1 MHFNQTARTFLI
13 GTLLSTLV
21 LTLST
26 RAAEPDRP
34 PGAAQP
40 EGGGGGPGGRG
51 PGGRGPGGRGPGGGG
66 FGGPPMM
73 FGGGPFGARDAVAD
87 FIATLGEINLS
98 PEFSLTPE
106 QKSKI
111 KTARDAFK
119 EEQAKWQVD
128 HADDLR
134 KIQDQMM
141 AMFSGGGGPPNP
153 ESFQAINK
161 MRQELMST
169 SPDSDAVAQRIQAVL
184 TDAQR
189 AQLDAWREDP
199 AHQPANP
206 FGGGQAVNAP
216 KGIALPA
223 DSIPKQ
229 TGFYRLK
236 FQTQVQLPTGPKR
249 VSMAYV
255 LYLPEGYESSRERFP
270 VIVFLHGA
278 GEAGTDG
285 NSVFA
290 HGPAAELQRQGA
302 ASAFAK
308 KFPFVLICPQCPPR
322 GERWDQPLMLK
333 AILALMDDVATKI
346 RTDPD
351 RVYATGLSMGGKGTW
366 LLAMEA
372 PTRFAAIA
380 PLAADTFD
388 PEGAARLKKIASWAI
403 VGAED
408 FGGAV
413 EANQKMVA
421 AIKTAGGDAKVTVVP
436 GEGHFVWP
444 RFYSDPTFYDW
455 FLTHKRAG
463 AN

>member
-1 MHFNQTARTFLI
+1 MYFKQLSRTSVIVTLI
-13 GTLLSTLV
+13 SILALMLPS
-21 LTLST
+21 
-26 RAAEPDRP
+26 RAADTDRP
-34 PGAAQP
+34 PGPPQP
-40 EGGGGGPGGRG
+40 QGGGRGGPGGGPGRG
-51 PGGRGPGGRGPGGGG
+51 GPGGGG

-73 FGGGPFGARDAVAD
+73 FGGGPFGTRDATAD
-87 FIATLGEINLS
+87 FISTLGEINLS
-98 PEFSLTPE
+98 PDFSLTPE
-106 QKSKI
+106 QKTKI
-111 KTARDAFK
+111 KTARDDFK
-119 EEQAKWQVD
+119 QQQEKWQTD
-128 HADDLR
+128 HADELR

-141 AMFSGGGGPPNP
+141 AMFSGAGGPPNP

-169 SPDSDAVAQRIQAVL
+169 SPDSDAAAQRIQAVL

-199 AHQPANP
+199 AHQPPNP
-206 FGGGQAVNAP
+206 FGGGGQAINAP
-216 KGIALPA
+216 KGVALPA
-223 DSIPKQ
+223 DSIPRQ

-255 LYLPEGYESSRERFP
+255 LYLPEGYEASKERFP
-270 VIVFLHGA
+270 VMVFLHGA

-285 NSVFA
+285 NSIFA
-290 HGPAAELQRQGA
+290 HGPAAELQRLGA

-333 AILALMDDVATKI
+333 AILALMDDVAAKI

-455 FLTHKRAG
+455 FLTHKRPA